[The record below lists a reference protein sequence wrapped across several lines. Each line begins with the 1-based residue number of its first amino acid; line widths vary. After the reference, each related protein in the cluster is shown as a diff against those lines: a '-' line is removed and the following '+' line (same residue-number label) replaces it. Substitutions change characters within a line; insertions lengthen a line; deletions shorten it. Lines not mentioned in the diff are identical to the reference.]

1 VARATA
7 AIVSVQRWQRYPSR
21 GGQGRP
27 HVQIEAANPDARDT
41 PQGAAHKHAA
51 VETVLT
57 CPEWIRDSIA
67 RVTAAIAEAT
77 SGAAAPLVLGVEAA
91 HIIGAL
97 TDAAELAQ
105 AVLVHPALNHAGLS
119 VEKLARLTSP
129 AAAHTA
135 AALQELGELGL
146 PRNWSAE
153 MGLGAQQAETV
164 RKMLLA
170 VVSDPRLV
178 LARLAEHLVQ
188 VRHAR
193 ALIAP
198 ERERLALEARAV
210 FAPLASRLGVWQIKW
225 ELEDLAFRY
234 LEDAAYRRIAA
245 ALKERRADREQYIL
259 ALCATL
265 RAELHA
271 AHIEAEVYGRPKHIY
286 SIYRKMHAKQLGF
299 QELFDVRAVRIIVTS
314 VPDCYAA
321 LGLVHGRWRNVP
333 AQFDDYIATP
343 KENLYRSIHTAV
355 IGPEQKSVEIQ
366 IRTRE
371 MHQQAELGVAAHWQY
386 KEGGAR
392 DREYAR
398 KIEWVRRLLE
408 PAAAQ
413 DAERDFLERMRA
425 ELFTDRIYALTPQGE
440 VIDLPRGATP
450 LDFAYHV
457 HSGLGHR
464 CRGAKVNGRIVPLTY
479 ALKNG
484 EIVEIIVGKEPA
496 PSRDWLDQGYLA
508 SPRSRAK
515 VRAWFRRL
523 EPAAAEPRSEPI
535 AVPTPLRAAPA
546 LAARAKSRAR
556 AGIEIEG
563 VGDLPM
569 TLARCCG
576 PARPQ
581 AIMGYVTLVRG
592 VTIHRGDCASLARM
606 RALKPER
613 VLRVEW
619 TAEAEASGGGRPGR

>member
-1 VARATA
+1 M
-7 AIVSVQRWQRYPSR
+7 
-21 GGQGRP
+21 
-27 HVQIEAANPDARDT
+27 
-41 PQGAAHKHAA
+41 
-51 VETVLT
+51 ETVLT
-57 CPEWIRDSIA
+57 CPPWIRDSIA
-67 RVTAAIAEAT
+67 RAAAAIESAG
-77 SGAAAPLVLGVEAA
+77 SGTAAPLVLGVEAA

-97 TDAAELAQ
+97 TDAEELAH
-105 AVLVHPALNHAGLS
+105 AVLVRPALTPEGLT
-119 VEKLARLTSP
+119 VDKLARLVSP
-129 AAAHTA
+129 QAAHAA
-135 AALQELGELGL
+135 AALQDLGELGL
-146 PRNWSAE
+146 PRNWSAAQ
-153 MGLGAQQAETV
+153 GLGPQQAETV

-170 VVSDPRLV
+170 VASDPRLV

-188 VRHAR
+188 VRGAR
-193 ALIAP
+193 GLETP

-210 FAPLASRLGVWQIKW
+210 FAPLASRLGVWQVKW

-234 LEDAAYRRIAA
+234 LEGAEYRRIAT

-259 ALCATL
+259 ALCEEL
-265 RAELHA
+265 RAALKA
-271 AHIEAEVYGRPKHIY
+271 ASIDAEVYGRPKHIY
-286 SIYRKMHAKQLGF
+286 SIYRKMHSKRLGF
-299 QELFDVRAVRIIVTS
+299 EELFDVRAVRIIVAT

-321 LGLVHGRWRNVP
+321 LGVVHGRWHNVP

-355 IGPEQKSVEIQ
+355 IGPQQMSVEIQ

-371 MHQQAELGVAAHWQY
+371 MHEQAELGVAAHWQY
-386 KEGGAR
+386 KEGGTR

-408 PAAAQ
+408 PVAAQ

-425 ELFTDRIYALTPQGE
+425 QLFTDRIYALTPKGE
-440 VIDLPRGATP
+440 VIELPRAATP

-457 HSGLGHR
+457 HTGLGHR

-496 PSRDWLDQGYLA
+496 PSRDWLARDEGYLA
-508 SPRSRAK
+508 SSRSRAK
-515 VRAWFRRL
+515 VRAWFRKID
-523 EPAAAEPRSEPI
+523 AAAPQTRPEL
-535 AVPTPLRAAPA
+535 AAAPTAARAAP
-546 LAARAKSRAR
+546 LTAARPQSRAR
-556 AGIEIEG
+556 AGIAIEG
-563 VGDLPM
+563 VGDLPL
-569 TLARCCG
+569 TIARCCG

-619 TAEAEASGGGRPGR
+619 TAEAATSGRLRPTR

>member
-1 VARATA
+1 
-7 AIVSVQRWQRYPSR
+7 
-21 GGQGRP
+21 
-27 HVQIEAANPDARDT
+27 
-41 PQGAAHKHAA
+41 

-57 CPEWIRDSIA
+57 CPQLIRDSIA
-67 RVTAAIAEAT
+67 RAAAAIAGAS
-77 SGAAAPLVLGVEAA
+77 SGAAGQPLLGVEAA

-97 TDAAELAQ
+97 TDAEELSL
-105 AVLVHPALNHAGLS
+105 AVLVHPALSPAGLT
-119 VEKLARLTSP
+119 VEKLARLVSP
-129 AAAHTA
+129 EAARIA
-135 AALQELGELGL
+135 AALQDLGELGL
-146 PRNWSAE
+146 PRNWSAAQ
-153 MGLGAQQAETV
+153 GLGPQQAETV

-170 VVSDPRLV
+170 VASDPRLV

-188 VRHAR
+188 VRR
-193 ALIAP
+193 ASALEAP
-198 ERERLALEARAV
+198 ERERLALEARSV

-234 LEDAAYRRIAA
+234 LEAAEYRRIAA
-245 ALKERRADREQYIL
+245 ALKERRADREQYIV
-259 ALCATL
+259 ALCAQL
-265 RAELHA
+265 RAALDA
-271 AHIEAEVYGRPKHIY
+271 ANIDAEVYGRPKHIY
-286 SIYRKMHAKQLGF
+286 SIYRKMLSKRLGF
-299 QELFDVRAVRIIVTS
+299 EELFDVRAVRIIVAS

-321 LGLVHGRWRNVP
+321 LGVVHGRWHNVP

-355 IGPEQKSVEIQ
+355 IGPQEMSVEIQ
-366 IRTRE
+366 IRTRQ
-371 MHQQAELGVAAHWQY
+371 MHEQAELGVAAHWQY
-386 KEGGAR
+386 KEGGAP
-392 DREYAR
+392 DRNFAR

-408 PAAAQ
+408 PVAAEN
-413 DAERDFLERMRA
+413 AERDFLERMRA
-425 ELFTDRIYALTPQGE
+425 ELFTDRIYALTPKGE

-457 HSGLGHR
+457 HTGLGHR

-496 PSRDWLDQGYLA
+496 PSRDWLARDQGYLA
-508 SPRSRAK
+508 STRSRAK

-523 EPAAAEPRSEPI
+523 EPAAAEARAEPV
-535 AVPTPLRAAPA
+535 ATPSPARAAPA
-546 LAARAKSRAR
+546 TAARAKSRAR

-606 RALKPER
+606 RVLKPER
-613 VLRVEW
+613 VLRVAW
-619 TAEAEASGGGRPGR
+619 TAEADASQPLRPNR

>member
-1 VARATA
+1 M
-7 AIVSVQRWQRYPSR
+7 Q
-21 GGQGRP
+21 
-27 HVQIEAANPDARDT
+27 
-41 PQGAAHKHAA
+41 
-51 VETVLT
+51 TVLT
-57 CPEWIRDSIA
+57 CPQWIRDTLA
-67 RVTAAIAEAT
+67 RAAQAIEVAT
-77 SGAAAPLVLGVEAA
+77 SGAATPVHLGVEAA
-91 HIIGAL
+91 QIIGAL
-97 TDAAELAQ
+97 TDGEALAH
-105 AVLVHPALNHAGLS
+105 AVLVRPALQHADLS
-119 VEKLARLTSP
+119 VEKLARLVSP
-129 AAAHTA
+129 QAAHTA
-135 AALQELGELGL
+135 AALEDLGELGL
-146 PRNWSAE
+146 PRNWSAAQ
-153 MGLGAQQAETV
+153 GLGMQQAETV

-170 VVSDPRLV
+170 MVSDPRLV

-193 ALIAP
+193 SLEAA

-234 LEDAAYRRIAA
+234 LEGAEYRRIAT
-245 ALKERRADREQYIL
+245 ALKERRAEREEYIV
-259 ALCATL
+259 ALCAAL
-265 RAELHA
+265 RTELKA

-286 SIYRKMHAKQLGF
+286 SIYRKMHAKRLAF
-299 QELFDVRAVRIIVTS
+299 AELFDVRAVRIIVAS

-355 IGPEQKSVEIQ
+355 IGPQGKSLEIQ

-371 MHQQAELGVAAHWQY
+371 MHEQAELGVAAHWQY
-386 KEGGAR
+386 KEGGPT
-392 DREYAR
+392 DRQYAR
-398 KIEWVRRLLE
+398 KIEWVRRLLD
-408 PAAAQ
+408 PAAAA
-413 DAERDFLERMRA
+413 DAERDFLERTRA
-425 ELFTDRIYALTPQGE
+425 ELFTDRIYALTPKGE

-457 HSGLGHR
+457 HTGLGHR

-484 EIVEIIVGKEPA
+484 EIVEIIVGKDPA
-496 PSRDWLDQGYLA
+496 PSRDWLARDQGFLA
-508 SPRSRAK
+508 SARSRAK
-515 VRAWFRRL
+515 VRAWFRKL
-523 EPAAAEPRSEPI
+523 EPAAAATPRATLVATSAP
-535 AVPTPLRAAPA
+535 ARAAPA
-546 LAARAKSRAR
+546 SAARPKGRTR
-556 AGIEIEG
+556 PGIEIEG

-569 TLARCCG
+569 TLAGCCG

-619 TAEAEASGGGRPGR
+619 TADGGAPGSAPPAR

>member
-1 VARATA
+1 
-7 AIVSVQRWQRYPSR
+7 
-21 GGQGRP
+21 
-27 HVQIEAANPDARDT
+27 
-41 PQGAAHKHAA
+41 
-51 VETVLT
+51 
-57 CPEWIRDSIA
+57 
-67 RVTAAIAEAT
+67 
-77 SGAAAPLVLGVEAA
+77 
-91 HIIGAL
+91 
-97 TDAAELAQ
+97 
-105 AVLVHPALNHAGLS
+105 LNRAGLS
-119 VEKLARLTSP
+119 VEKLARLVSP
-129 AAAHTA
+129 QAAHTA
-135 AALQELGELGL
+135 AALQDLGEIGL
-146 PRNWSAE
+146 PRNWSAAQ
-153 MGLGAQQAETV
+153 GLGPQQAEAV

-178 LARLAEHLVQ
+178 LARLAEHLVR

-193 ALIAP
+193 ALDAP

-210 FAPLASRLGVWQIKW
+210 FAPLASRLGVSQIKW

-234 LEDAAYRRIAA
+234 LESAEYRRIAT
-245 ALKERRADREQYIL
+245 ALKERRAEREEYIL

-265 RAELHA
+265 RADLES
-271 AHIEAEVYGRPKHIY
+271 AHIAAEVYGRPKHIY
-286 SIYRKMHAKQLGF
+286 SIYRKMHVKRLAF
-299 QELFDVRAVRIIVTS
+299 DELFDVRAVRILVASI
-314 VPDCYAA
+314 PDCYAA
-321 LGLVHGRWRNVP
+321 LGVVHGRWRNVP

-355 IGPEQKSVEIQ
+355 IGPQGMSVEIQ

-371 MHQQAELGVAAHWQY
+371 MHAQAELGVAAHWQY
-386 KEGGAR
+386 KEGGPR
-392 DREYAR
+392 DREYTR

-408 PAAAQ
+408 PVAAA
-413 DAERDFLERMRA
+413 DAERDFLERLRA
-425 ELFTDRIYALTPQGE
+425 DLFTDRTYALTPKGE

-457 HSGLGHR
+457 HTGLGHR

-484 EIVEIIVGKEPA
+484 EIVEVIVGKEPA
-496 PSRDWLDQGYLA
+496 PSRDWLAQDQGYLA
-508 SPRSRAK
+508 SARSRAK
-515 VRAWFRRL
+515 VRAWFRKL
-523 EPAAAEPRSEPI
+523 EPVTPEARAESA
-535 AVPTPLRAAPA
+535 AVPVLARAAPA
-546 LAARAKSRAR
+546 SAARAKSRAR
-556 AGIEIEG
+556 TGIEIEG

-613 VLRVEW
+613 VLRVQW
-619 TAEAEASGGGRPGR
+619 IAEENSAARVR

>member
-1 VARATA
+1 
-7 AIVSVQRWQRYPSR
+7 
-21 GGQGRP
+21 
-27 HVQIEAANPDARDT
+27 
-41 PQGAAHKHAA
+41 
-51 VETVLT
+51 VETVLS
-57 CPEWIRDSIA
+57 CPQWIRDSIA
-67 RVTAAIAEAT
+67 RVTAAIEVAN
-77 SGAAAPLVLGVEAA
+77 SGAPAPLILGVEAA

-97 TDAAELAQ
+97 TDAEELAH
-105 AVLVHPALNHAGLS
+105 AVLVRPALQAEALS
-119 VEKLARLTSP
+119 VEKLARLVSP
-129 AAAHTA
+129 RAAATA

-146 PRNWSAE
+146 PRNWSAAQ
-153 MGLGAQQAETV
+153 GLAPQQAETV

-170 VVSDPRLV
+170 VASDPRLV
-178 LARLAEHLVQ
+178 LARLAEHLVR
-188 VRHAR
+188 VRHAS
-193 ALIAP
+193 ALEVP

-234 LEDAAYRRIAA
+234 LEGAEYRRIAA
-245 ALKERRADREQYIL
+245 ALKERRADREQYIVT
-259 ALCATL
+259 LCAQL
-265 RAELHA
+265 RTELDA
-271 AHIEAEVYGRPKHIY
+271 ARIEAEVYGRPKHIY
-286 SIYRKMHAKQLGF
+286 SIYRKMLTKRLGF
-299 QELFDVRAVRIIVTS
+299 DELFDVRAVRIIVAT
-314 VPDCYAA
+314 VPECYAA
-321 LGLVHGRWRNVP
+321 LGVVHGRWHNVP

-355 IGPEQKSVEIQ
+355 IGPQEMSVEIQ

-371 MHQQAELGVAAHWQY
+371 MHEQAELGVAAHWHY
-386 KEGGAR
+386 KEGGTR
-392 DREYAR
+392 DKDYAR

-413 DAERDFLERMRA
+413 DAERDFLERMRV
-425 ELFTDRIYALTPQGE
+425 ELFTDRLYALTPKGE

-457 HSGLGHR
+457 HTGLGHR

-479 ALKNG
+479 ALRNG

-496 PSRDWLDQGYLA
+496 PSRDWLARDQGYLA
-508 SPRSRAK
+508 SARSRAK
-515 VRAWFRRL
+515 VRAWFRKL
-523 EPAAAEPRSEPI
+523 EPAATDARAEPLT
-535 AVPTPLRAAPA
+535 AHAPA
-546 LAARAKSRAR
+546 RPAPPTAVRAKSRTR

-619 TAEAEASGGGRPGR
+619 TAETQSAPAGRLRPAR

>member
-1 VARATA
+1 M
-7 AIVSVQRWQRYPSR
+7 
-21 GGQGRP
+21 
-27 HVQIEAANPDARDT
+27 
-41 PQGAAHKHAA
+41 
-51 VETVLT
+51 ETVLP
-57 CPEWIRDSIA
+57 CPPWIRDSIA
-67 RVTAAIAEAT
+67 RAAAAIESAG
-77 SGAAAPLVLGVEAA
+77 SGTAAPLVLGVEAA

-97 TDAAELAQ
+97 TDAEELAH
-105 AVLVHPALNHAGLS
+105 AVLVRPALTPEGLT
-119 VEKLARLTSP
+119 VDKLARLVSP
-129 AAAHTA
+129 QAAHAA
-135 AALQELGELGL
+135 AALQDLGELGL
-146 PRNWSAE
+146 PRNWSAAQ
-153 MGLGAQQAETV
+153 GLGPQQAETV

-170 VVSDPRLV
+170 VASDPRLV

-188 VRHAR
+188 VRGAR
-193 ALIAP
+193 GLETP

-210 FAPLASRLGVWQIKW
+210 FAPLASRLGVWQVKW

-234 LEDAAYRRIAA
+234 LEGAEYRRIAT

-259 ALCATL
+259 ALCEEL
-265 RAELHA
+265 RDALKA
-271 AHIEAEVYGRPKHIY
+271 ASIDAEVYGRPKHIY
-286 SIYRKMHAKQLGF
+286 SIYRKMHSKRLGF
-299 QELFDVRAVRIIVTS
+299 EELFDVRAVRIIVAT

-321 LGLVHGRWRNVP
+321 LGVVHGRWHNVP

-355 IGPEQKSVEIQ
+355 IGPQQMSVEIQ

-371 MHQQAELGVAAHWQY
+371 MHEQAELGVAAHWQY

-408 PAAAQ
+408 PVAAQ

-425 ELFTDRIYALTPQGE
+425 QLFTDRIYALTPKGE
-440 VIDLPRGATP
+440 VIELPRAATP

-457 HSGLGHR
+457 HTGLGHR

-496 PSRDWLDQGYLA
+496 PSRDWLARDEGYLA
-508 SPRSRAK
+508 SSRSRAK
-515 VRAWFRRL
+515 VRAWFRKID
-523 EPAAAEPRSEPI
+523 AAAPQTRPEL
-535 AVPTPLRAAPA
+535 AAAPTAARAAP
-546 LAARAKSRAR
+546 LTAARPQSRAR
-556 AGIEIEG
+556 AGIAIEG
-563 VGDLPM
+563 VGDLPL
-569 TLARCCG
+569 TIARCCG

-619 TAEAEASGGGRPGR
+619 TAEAATSGRLRPTR

>member
-1 VARATA
+1 
-7 AIVSVQRWQRYPSR
+7 
-21 GGQGRP
+21 
-27 HVQIEAANPDARDT
+27 
-41 PQGAAHKHAA
+41 

-57 CPEWIRDSIA
+57 CPPWIRDSIA
-67 RVTAAIAEAT
+67 RAAAAIESAG
-77 SGAAAPLVLGVEAA
+77 SGTAAPLVLGVEAA

-97 TDAAELAQ
+97 TDAEELAH
-105 AVLVHPALNHAGLS
+105 AVLVRPALTPAGLT
-119 VEKLARLTSP
+119 VDRLARLVSP
-129 AAAHTA
+129 EAAHAA
-135 AALQELGELGL
+135 AALQDLGELGL
-146 PRNWSAE
+146 PRNWSAAQ
-153 MGLGAQQAETV
+153 GLGPQQAETV

-170 VVSDPRLV
+170 VASDPRLV

-188 VRHAR
+188 VRGAR
-193 ALIAP
+193 GLEAP

-234 LEDAAYRRIAA
+234 LEGAEYRRIAT

-259 ALCATL
+259 ALCEEL
-265 RAELHA
+265 RDALKA
-271 AHIEAEVYGRPKHIY
+271 ASIDAEVYGRPKHIY
-286 SIYRKMHAKQLGF
+286 SIYRKMHTKRLGF
-299 QELFDVRAVRIIVTS
+299 EELFDVRAVRIIVAT

-321 LGLVHGRWRNVP
+321 LGVVHGRWHNVP

-355 IGPEQKSVEIQ
+355 IGPQQMSVEIQ

-371 MHQQAELGVAAHWQY
+371 MHEQAELGVAAHWQY
-386 KEGGAR
+386 KDGGAR

-408 PAAAQ
+408 PAAVE

-425 ELFTDRIYALTPQGE
+425 ELFTDRIYALTPKGE
-440 VIDLPRGATP
+440 VIDLPRTATP

-457 HSGLGHR
+457 HTGLGHR

-496 PSRDWLDQGYLA
+496 PSRDWLARDEGYLA
-508 SPRSRAK
+508 SSRSRAK
-515 VRAWFRRL
+515 VRAWFRKID
-523 EPAAAEPRSEPI
+523 AAAPQTRPEL
-535 AVPTPLRAAPA
+535 AAAPTAARAAP
-546 LAARAKSRAR
+546 LTAARPQSRAR
-556 AGIEIEG
+556 AGIAIEG
-563 VGDLPM
+563 VGDLPL
-569 TLARCCG
+569 TIARCCG

-619 TAEAEASGGGRPGR
+619 MAEAATSGRLRPTR

>member
-1 VARATA
+1 M
-7 AIVSVQRWQRYPSR
+7 
-21 GGQGRP
+21 
-27 HVQIEAANPDARDT
+27 
-41 PQGAAHKHAA
+41 
-51 VETVLT
+51 ETVLT
-57 CPEWIRDSIA
+57 CPQWIRDSIA
-67 RVTAAIAEAT
+67 RAAAAIEVAS
-77 SGAAAPLVLGVEAA
+77 SGAAAPLILGVEAA

-97 TDAAELAQ
+97 TDTEELAH
-105 AVLVHPALNHAGLS
+105 AVLVRPALHSASLS
-119 VEKLARLTSP
+119 VEKLARLVTP
-129 AAAHTA
+129 QAAATA
-135 AALQELGELGL
+135 AELQELGELGL
-146 PRNWSAE
+146 PRNWSAAQ
-153 MGLGAQQAETV
+153 GLGPQQAETV

-170 VVSDPRLV
+170 VASDPRLV
-178 LARLAEHLVQ
+178 LARLAEHLVR
-188 VRHAR
+188 VRHAS
-193 ALIAP
+193 ALEVP

-225 ELEDLAFRY
+225 ELEDLAFRH
-234 LEDAAYRRIAA
+234 LEGAEYRRIAA
-245 ALKERRADREQYIL
+245 ALKERRADREQYIV
-259 ALCATL
+259 ALCAQL
-265 RAELHA
+265 RTELDA
-271 AHIEAEVYGRPKHIY
+271 AHIEAEIYGRPKHIY
-286 SIYRKMHAKQLGF
+286 SIYRKMRTKGLGF
-299 QELFDVRAVRIIVTS
+299 DELFDVRAVRIVVTT
-314 VPDCYAA
+314 VPECYAA
-321 LGLVHGRWRNVP
+321 LGVVHGRWRNVP

-355 IGPEQKSVEIQ
+355 IGPQEMSVEIQ

-371 MHQQAELGVAAHWQY
+371 MHEQAELGVAAHWHY
-386 KEGGAR
+386 KEGGPR
-392 DREYAR
+392 DRDYAR

-408 PAAAQ
+408 PVAAQ

-425 ELFTDRIYALTPQGE
+425 ELFTDRIYALTPKGE

-457 HSGLGHR
+457 HTGLGHR

-479 ALKNG
+479 ALRNG

-496 PSRDWLDQGYLA
+496 PSRDWLARDQGYLA
-508 SPRSRAK
+508 SARSRAK
-515 VRAWFRRL
+515 VRSWFRKL
-523 EPAAAEPRSEPI
+523 EPAASDARVEPV
-535 AVPTPLRAAPA
+535 ATPAPA
-546 LAARAKSRAR
+546 RPAPPAAARAKNRAR

-613 VLRVEW
+613 VLRVAW
-619 TAEAEASGGGRPGR
+619 TAEAEAEISGRLRPAR

>member
-1 VARATA
+1 
-7 AIVSVQRWQRYPSR
+7 
-21 GGQGRP
+21 
-27 HVQIEAANPDARDT
+27 
-41 PQGAAHKHAA
+41 

-57 CPEWIRDSIA
+57 CPQWIRDSIA
-67 RVTAAIAEAT
+67 RAAAAIEVAS
-77 SGAAAPLVLGVEAA
+77 SGAPAPLVLGVEAA

-97 TDAAELAQ
+97 TDAEELAH
-105 AVLVHPALNHAGLS
+105 AVLVRPALNAAGLT
-119 VEKLARLTSP
+119 VDKLARLVTLQ
-129 AAAHTA
+129 AAHTA
-135 AALQELGELGL
+135 AALQDLGELGL
-146 PRNWSAE
+146 PRNWSAAQ
-153 MGLGAQQAETV
+153 GLGSQQAETV

-170 VVSDPRLV
+170 VASDPRLV

-188 VRHAR
+188 VRHAPDLV
-193 ALIAP
+193 AA

-234 LEDAAYRRIAA
+234 LEGAEYRRIAT

-265 RAELHA
+265 RAELQA

-286 SIYRKMHAKQLGF
+286 SIYRKMHTKRLGF
-299 QELFDVRAVRIIVTS
+299 EELFDVRAVRIIVAS

-321 LGLVHGRWRNVP
+321 LGVVHGRWRNVP

-355 IGPEQKSVEIQ
+355 IGPQQMSVEIQ

-371 MHQQAELGVAAHWQY
+371 MHEQAELGVAAHWQY
-386 KEGGAR
+386 KEGGPR

-398 KIEWVRRLLE
+398 KIEWVRRLLN
-408 PAAAQ
+408 PVAAA
-413 DAERDFLERMRA
+413 DAERDFLERTRA
-425 ELFTDRIYALTPQGE
+425 GLFTDRIYALTPKGE
-440 VIDLPRGATP
+440 VIDLPRAATP

-457 HSGLGHR
+457 HTALGHR

-496 PSRDWLDQGYLA
+496 PSRDWLARDQGYLA
-508 SPRSRAK
+508 SSRSRAK
-515 VRAWFRRL
+515 VRAWFRKL
-523 EPAAAEPRSEPI
+523 EPAASDARAELAATPALARS
-535 AVPTPLRAAPA
+535 APA
-546 LAARAKSRAR
+546 TAARAKSRTR

-569 TLARCCG
+569 TFARCCG

-619 TAEAEASGGGRPGR
+619 TAEAEAETSGRLRPTR

>member
-1 VARATA
+1 M
-7 AIVSVQRWQRYPSR
+7 
-21 GGQGRP
+21 
-27 HVQIEAANPDARDT
+27 
-41 PQGAAHKHAA
+41 
-51 VETVLT
+51 ETVLT
-57 CPEWIRDSIA
+57 CPPGIRDSIA
-67 RVTAAIAEAT
+67 RAAAAIESAG
-77 SGAAAPLVLGVEAA
+77 SGTAAPLVLGVEAA

-97 TDAAELAQ
+97 TDAEELAH
-105 AVLVHPALNHAGLS
+105 AVLVRPALTPEGLT
-119 VEKLARLTSP
+119 VDKLARLVSP
-129 AAAHTA
+129 QAAHAA
-135 AALQELGELGL
+135 AALQDLGELGL
-146 PRNWSAE
+146 PRNWSAAQ
-153 MGLGAQQAETV
+153 GLGPQQAETV

-170 VVSDPRLV
+170 VASDPRLV

-188 VRHAR
+188 VRGAR
-193 ALIAP
+193 GLETP

-210 FAPLASRLGVWQIKW
+210 FAPLASRLGVWQVKW

-234 LEDAAYRRIAA
+234 LEGAEYRRIAT

-259 ALCATL
+259 ALCEEL
-265 RAELHA
+265 RDALKA
-271 AHIEAEVYGRPKHIY
+271 ASIDAEVYGRPKHIY
-286 SIYRKMHAKQLGF
+286 SIYRKMHSKRLGF
-299 QELFDVRAVRIIVTS
+299 EELFDVRAVRIIVAT

-321 LGLVHGRWRNVP
+321 LGVVHGRWHNVP

-355 IGPEQKSVEIQ
+355 IGPQQMSVEIQ

-371 MHQQAELGVAAHWQY
+371 MHEQAELGVAAHWQY

-408 PAAAQ
+408 PVAAQ

-425 ELFTDRIYALTPQGE
+425 QLFTDRIYALTPKGE
-440 VIDLPRGATP
+440 VIELPRAATP

-457 HSGLGHR
+457 HTGLGHR

-496 PSRDWLDQGYLA
+496 PSRDWLARDEGYLA
-508 SPRSRAK
+508 SSRSRAK
-515 VRAWFRRL
+515 VRAWFRKID
-523 EPAAAEPRSEPI
+523 AAAPQTRPEL
-535 AVPTPLRAAPA
+535 AAAPTAARAAP
-546 LAARAKSRAR
+546 LTAARPQSRAR
-556 AGIEIEG
+556 AGIAIEG
-563 VGDLPM
+563 VGDLPL
-569 TLARCCG
+569 TIARCCG

-619 TAEAEASGGGRPGR
+619 TAEAATSGRLRPTR

>member
-1 VARATA
+1 
-7 AIVSVQRWQRYPSR
+7 
-21 GGQGRP
+21 
-27 HVQIEAANPDARDT
+27 
-41 PQGAAHKHAA
+41 

-57 CPEWIRDSIA
+57 CPDWIRDSIA
-67 RVTAAIAEAT
+67 RVAAEIEAAT
-77 SGAAAPLVLGVEAA
+77 YGAGAPFVLGVEAA

-97 TDAAELAQ
+97 TDAEELAH
-105 AVLVHPALNHAGLS
+105 AVLARPALGPTGLS
-119 VEKLARLTSP
+119 IEKLARLVSP
-129 AAAHTA
+129 EAARTA
-135 AALQELGELGL
+135 AALQGLGELGL
-146 PRNWSAE
+146 PRNWSAAQ
-153 MGLGAQQAETV
+153 GLGPQQAETV

-170 VVSDPRLV
+170 VASDPRLV
-178 LARLAEHLVQ
+178 LTRLAEHLVQ
-188 VRHAR
+188 VRHAAER
-193 ALIAP
+193 EVS

-225 ELEDLAFRY
+225 ELEDLAFRH
-234 LEDAAYRRIAA
+234 LEGAEYRRIAA
-245 ALKERRADREQYIL
+245 ALKERRADREQYIG
-259 ALCATL
+259 ALCAQL
-265 RAELHA
+265 RAALKA

-286 SIYRKMHAKQLGF
+286 SIYRKMQAKRLGF
-299 QELFDVRAVRIIVTS
+299 DDLFDVRAVRIIVAS
-314 VPDCYAA
+314 IPDCYAA
-321 LGLVHGRWRNVP
+321 LGVVHGQWRNVP

-343 KENLYRSIHTAV
+343 KENFYRSIHTAV
-355 IGPEQKSVEIQ
+355 IGPQQMSVEIQ

-371 MHQQAELGVAAHWQY
+371 MHEQAELGVAAHWHY

-392 DREYAR
+392 DHDYAR

-408 PAAAQ
+408 PVAAQ

-425 ELFTDRIYALTPQGE
+425 ELFTDRIYALTPKGE

-457 HSGLGHR
+457 HTGLGHR
-464 CRGAKVNGRIVPLTY
+464 CRGARVNGRIAPLTY

-496 PSRDWLDQGYLA
+496 PSRDWLSREQGFLA
-508 SPRSRAK
+508 SSRSRAK
-515 VRAWFRRL
+515 VRSWFRKL
-523 EPAAAEPRSEPI
+523 EPAAVDARAEPAATAVPAR
-535 AVPTPLRAAPA
+535 AVPTTRA
-546 LAARAKSRAR
+546 RSKSRAR

-619 TAEAEASGGGRPGR
+619 TADAEAETSGRLRPGR

>member
-1 VARATA
+1 M
-7 AIVSVQRWQRYPSR
+7 
-21 GGQGRP
+21 
-27 HVQIEAANPDARDT
+27 
-41 PQGAAHKHAA
+41 
-51 VETVLT
+51 ETVLT
-57 CPEWIRDSIA
+57 CPQWIRDSIA
-67 RVTAAIAEAT
+67 RAAAAIESASSA
-77 SGAAAPLVLGVEAA
+77 AAAPLVLGVEAA

-97 TDAAELAQ
+97 TDAEELAH
-105 AVLVHPALNHAGLS
+105 AVLVRPALTPAGLT
-119 VEKLARLTSP
+119 VDRLARLVSP
-129 AAAHTA
+129 EAAHAA
-135 AALQELGELGL
+135 AALQDLGELGL
-146 PRNWSAE
+146 PRNWSAAQ
-153 MGLGAQQAETV
+153 GLGPQQAETV

-170 VVSDPRLV
+170 VASDPRLV

-188 VRHAR
+188 VRGAR
-193 ALIAP
+193 GLEAP

-234 LEDAAYRRIAA
+234 LEGAEYRRIAT

-259 ALCATL
+259 ALCEEL
-265 RAELHA
+265 RDALKA
-271 AHIEAEVYGRPKHIY
+271 ASIDAEVYGRPKHIY
-286 SIYRKMHAKQLGF
+286 SIYRKMHTKRLGF
-299 QELFDVRAVRIIVTS
+299 EELFDVRAVRIIVAT

-321 LGLVHGRWRNVP
+321 LGVVHGRWHNVP

-355 IGPEQKSVEIQ
+355 IGPQQMSVEIQ

-371 MHQQAELGVAAHWQY
+371 MHEQAELGVAAHWQY
-386 KEGGAR
+386 KDGGAR

-408 PAAAQ
+408 PAAVE

-425 ELFTDRIYALTPQGE
+425 ELFTDRIYALTPKGE
-440 VIDLPRGATP
+440 VIDLPRTATP

-457 HSGLGHR
+457 HTGLGHR

-496 PSRDWLDQGYLA
+496 PSRDWLARDQGYLA
-508 SPRSRAK
+508 SSRSRAK
-515 VRAWFRRL
+515 VRAWFRKID
-523 EPAAAEPRSEPI
+523 AAAPQTRPELAAAR
-535 AVPTPLRAAPA
+535 TPARAAPVT
-546 LAARAKSRAR
+546 AARTQSRAR
-556 AGIEIEG
+556 AGIAIEG

-569 TLARCCG
+569 TIARCCG

-619 TAEAEASGGGRPGR
+619 MAEAATSGRLRPTR

>member
-1 VARATA
+1 MV
-7 AIVSVQRWQRYPSR
+7 
-21 GGQGRP
+21 
-27 HVQIEAANPDARDT
+27 
-41 PQGAAHKHAA
+41 GAPAA
-51 VETVLT
+51 V
-57 CPEWIRDSIA
+57 
-67 RVTAAIAEAT
+67 
-77 SGAAAPLVLGVEAA
+77 VLGVEAA
-91 HIIGAL
+91 EIIGAL
-97 TDAAELAQ
+97 TGGEELAN
-105 AVLVHPALNHAGLS
+105 AVLVRPALHTGAFS
-119 VEKLARLTSP
+119 VEKLARLVAP
-129 AAAHTA
+129 EAARTA
-135 AALQELGELGL
+135 AALQDLGELGL
-146 PRNWSAE
+146 PRNWSAAQ
-153 MGLGAQQAETV
+153 GLGAKQAETV

-193 ALIAP
+193 NLVAA

-234 LEDAAYRRIAA
+234 LEGTEYRRIAA
-245 ALKERRADREQYIL
+245 FLSERRADRESYIG
-259 ALCATL
+259 ALCETL
-265 RAELHA
+265 RVELKS
-271 AHIEAEVYGRPKHIY
+271 AHIDAEVYGRPKHIY
-286 SIYRKMHAKQLGF
+286 SIYRKMRAKGLAF
-299 QELFDVRAVRIIVTS
+299 EELFDVRAVRIIVHS

-321 LGLVHGRWRNVP
+321 LGVVHGRWQNVR
-333 AQFDDYIATP
+333 AEFDDYIATP

-355 IGPEQKSVEIQ
+355 IGPQQMSLEIQ
-366 IRTRE
+366 IRTRA
-371 MHQQAELGVAAHWQY
+371 MHEQAERGVAAHWHY
-386 KEGGAR
+386 KEGGVR
-392 DREYAR
+392 DKEYAQ

-408 PAAAQ
+408 PVARE

-425 ELFTDRIYALTPQGE
+425 QLFTDRIYALTPKGE

-457 HSGLGHR
+457 HTGLGHR

-496 PSRDWLDQGYLA
+496 PRRDWLAREQGYLA
-508 SPRSRAK
+508 SARSRAK
-515 VRAWFRRL
+515 VRAWFRKL
-523 EPAAAEPRSEPI
+523 ESDAPAAGE
-535 AVPTPLRAAPA
+535 AAPA
-546 LAARAKSRAR
+546 TPAPVRAPLREPTRATSRTR
-556 AGIEIEG
+556 AGVEIEG
-563 VGDLPM
+563 VGNLPT

-619 TAEAEASGGGRPGR
+619 TTDAEAHPASRVPPGR

>member
-1 VARATA
+1 
-7 AIVSVQRWQRYPSR
+7 
-21 GGQGRP
+21 
-27 HVQIEAANPDARDT
+27 
-41 PQGAAHKHAA
+41 

-67 RVTAAIAEAT
+67 RVAAEIEAAM
-77 SGAAAPLVLGVEAA
+77 SGAPAPLVLGVEAA

-97 TDAAELAQ
+97 TDAEELAHG
-105 AVLVHPALNHAGLS
+105 VLARPALSPTGLS
-119 VEKLARLTSP
+119 VEKLARLVSP
-129 AAAHTA
+129 EAARTA
-135 AALQELGELGL
+135 AALQDLGELGL
-146 PRNWSAE
+146 PRNWSAAQ
-153 MGLGAQQAETV
+153 GLGPQQAETV

-170 VVSDPRLV
+170 VASDPRLV

-188 VRHAR
+188 VRHASAR
-193 ALIAP
+193 DAS
-198 ERERLALEARAV
+198 ERERLALEACAV

-225 ELEDLAFRY
+225 ELEDLAFRH
-234 LEDAAYRRIAA
+234 LEGAEYRRIAA

-259 ALCATL
+259 VLCEELRSALK
-265 RAELHA
+265 A

-286 SIYRKMHAKQLGF
+286 SIYRKMQTKRLGF
-299 QELFDVRAVRIIVTS
+299 EELFDVRAVRIIVAS
-314 VPDCYAA
+314 IPDCYAA
-321 LGLVHGRWRNVP
+321 LGVVHGHWRNVP

-355 IGPEQKSVEIQ
+355 IGPQHMSVEIQ

-371 MHQQAELGVAAHWQY
+371 MHQQAELGVAAHWHY
-386 KEGGAR
+386 KEGGPR
-392 DREYAR
+392 DRDYAR

-408 PAAAQ
+408 PVAAQ

-425 ELFTDRIYALTPQGE
+425 ELFTDRIYALTPKGE

-457 HSGLGHR
+457 HTGLGHR
-464 CRGAKVNGRIVPLTY
+464 CRGARVNGRIAPLTY

-496 PSRDWLDQGYLA
+496 PSRDWLSRDQGFLA
-508 SPRSRAK
+508 SARSRAK
-515 VRAWFRRL
+515 VRSWFRKL
-523 EPAAAEPRSEPI
+523 EPAAVDVRAEL
-535 AVPTPLRAAPA
+535 AATPPLARAAPTTR
-546 LAARAKSRAR
+546 ARSKSRAR

-563 VGDLPM
+563 VGDSPM

-576 PARPQ
+576 PTRPQ

-619 TAEAEASGGGRPGR
+619 TADAEAETSGRLRPAR

>member
-1 VARATA
+1 
-7 AIVSVQRWQRYPSR
+7 
-21 GGQGRP
+21 
-27 HVQIEAANPDARDT
+27 
-41 PQGAAHKHAA
+41 

-57 CPEWIRDSIA
+57 CPQWIRDSIA
-67 RVTAAIAEAT
+67 RVTAAMELASI
-77 SGAAAPLVLGVEAA
+77 GAPAPLVLGVEAA
-91 HIIGAL
+91 QIIGAL
-97 TDAAELAQ
+97 TDSEELAHG
-105 AVLVHPALNHAGLS
+105 VLVRPALNPAGIT
-119 VEKLARLTSP
+119 VEKLARLVSP
-129 AAAHTA
+129 QAAHTA
-135 AALQELGELGL
+135 AALQDLGELGL
-146 PRNWSAE
+146 PRNWSAAQ
-153 MGLGAQQAETV
+153 GLGPEQAETV

-193 ALIAP
+193 ALVAP

-234 LEDAAYRRIAA
+234 LEGAEYRRIAA
-245 ALKERRADREQYIL
+245 SLKERRADREQYIL

-265 RAELHA
+265 RAELKA

-286 SIYRKMHAKQLGF
+286 SIYRKMSAKRLAF
-299 QELFDVRAVRIIVTS
+299 EELFDVRAVRIIVAS

-321 LGLVHGRWRNVP
+321 LGVVHGRWRNLP
-333 AQFDDYIATP
+333 AEFDDYIATP

-355 IGPEQKSVEIQ
+355 IGPQRMSVEIQ

-371 MHQQAELGVAAHWQY
+371 MHEQAELGVAAHWQY
-386 KEGGAR
+386 KEGGPR
-392 DREYAR
+392 DRQYAR
-398 KIEWVRRLLE
+398 KIEWVRRLLA
-408 PAAAQ
+408 PVAAE

-425 ELFTDRIYALTPQGE
+425 ELFTDRIYALTPKGE

-457 HSGLGHR
+457 HTGLGHR
-464 CRGAKVNGRIVPLTY
+464 CRGAKVNGRIAPLTY

-496 PSRDWLDQGYLA
+496 PSRDWLARDQGYLA
-508 SPRSRAK
+508 SSRGRAK
-515 VRAWFRRL
+515 VRAWFRKL
-523 EPAAAEPRSEPI
+523 EPGASDASAEL
-535 AVPTPLRAAPA
+535 VLTPALSRPAPA
-546 LAARAKSRAR
+546 ARARAKSRARR

-563 VGDLPM
+563 VGNLPM

-619 TAEAEASGGGRPGR
+619 TGDADTEMSGGARPAR

>member
-1 VARATA
+1 
-7 AIVSVQRWQRYPSR
+7 
-21 GGQGRP
+21 
-27 HVQIEAANPDARDT
+27 
-41 PQGAAHKHAA
+41 

-57 CPEWIRDSIA
+57 CPQWILDSIA
-67 RVTAAIAEAT
+67 RATAAIELAST
-77 SGAAAPLVLGVEAA
+77 GAPQALVLGVEAA
-91 HIIGAL
+91 QIIGAL
-97 TDAAELAQ
+97 TESEDLAN
-105 AVLVHPALNHAGLS
+105 AVLVRPVLNHAGLT
-119 VEKLARLTSP
+119 VERLARLVSAE
-129 AAAHTA
+129 AARTA
-135 AALQELGELGL
+135 AQLQDLGELGL
-146 PRNWSAE
+146 PRNWSAAQ
-153 MGLGAQQAETV
+153 GLGPEQAETV

-170 VVSDPRLV
+170 VASDPRLV

-193 ALIAP
+193 EAVVA

-225 ELEDLAFRY
+225 ELEDLAFRH
-234 LEDAAYRRIAA
+234 LEGAEYRRIAR
-245 ALKERRADREQYIL
+245 ALKERRADRESYIV
-259 ALCATL
+259 ALCEEL
-265 RAELHA
+265 RALLKA

-286 SIYRKMHAKQLGF
+286 SIYRKMRAKRLAF
-299 QELFDVRAVRIIVTS
+299 DELFDVRAVRIIVAS

-321 LGLVHGRWRNVP
+321 LGAVHGHWRNV
-333 AQFDDYIATP
+333 AAEFDDYIALP

-355 IGPEQKSVEIQ
+355 IGPQQLGVEIQ

-371 MHQQAELGVAAHWQY
+371 MHEQAELGVAAHWQY

-392 DREYAR
+392 DKEYAR

-408 PAAAQ
+408 PVARE
-413 DAERDFLERMRA
+413 DAERDFLERTRV
-425 ELFTDRIYALTPQGE
+425 ELFADRIYALTPKGE

-464 CRGAKVNGRIVPLTY
+464 CRGARVNGRIVPLTY

-496 PSRDWLDQGYLA
+496 PSRDWLARDQGYLA
-508 SPRSRAK
+508 SSRSRAK
-515 VRAWFRRL
+515 VRAWFRKL
-523 EPAAAEPRSEPI
+523 EAGAPQASATVGATPPPASAKVQRT
-535 AVPTPLRAAPA
+535 VAP
-546 LAARAKSRAR
+546 RAKSHGNS
-556 AGIEIEG
+556 GIEIEG
-563 VGDLPM
+563 VGELPT

-613 VLRVEW
+613 VLKVEW
-619 TAEAEASGGGRPGR
+619 SADAAAPGARVR